1 MHLHIELTSRM
12 TDGLDH
18 GADLNCAPQVAL
30 LTELTGYFELDSNR
44 LYDVLLNAFEQQPT
58 SQAFLQL
65 VKPLGFQPALLAQYL
80 GFKFQ
85 QAHVRMR
92 AASPCCPAPSGDPP
106 GEYRSPWDPPCSLH
120 IPRGARAHTSCSPGR
135 GDPTRGWGGS
145 GGTMRGAGSPG
156 GVPRGA

>member
-1 MHLHIELTSRM
+1 M

-92 AASPCCPAPSGDPP
+92 AASPCCPAPSGDPLGKP
-106 GEYRSPWDPPCSLH
+106 RSPWDPPAVSTSPEVPVRTPPAPQAVG
-120 IPRGARAHTSCSPGR
+120 IPP
-135 GDPTRGWGGS
+135 
-145 GGTMRGAGSPG
+145 GAGGVG
-156 GVPRGA
+156 GYHAGCGLPRRGPQGGLRCPC